1 MSTNAESDGLKEY
14 EELMSGDITS
24 TPSKTRFVSSN
35 YKRQSV
41 DEAIGEDVDDYT
53 CGGVDFPTFV
63 KLAFN
68 VSQDEYTDR
77 VKEIEDWA
85 VHKENAYRAQQDDLV
100 NAPHEADMY
109 NPIANMGNMVLKRAE
124 LEHNIKNKIKLLIN
138 HDKVIKGGFAKRKPD
153 LLLVPEH
160 VQQGLS
166 EANTIN
172 EEETT
177 AGEGIADE
185 PAPQASRSVHAE
197 NGFEIISE
205 ENIGASEGSLT
216 EGGFDATTE
225 EDTTTNEDAV
235 TEGGFEVIT
244 RKAEEFTTASN
255 HSEGGAD
262 ATVGKA
268 EGSFASIS
276 TAKDDAFET
285 PNTVEN
291 EAPNKKGPK
300 DVAIDYRHVL
310 LLFEIKTGKMGTTEK
325 RGNAKGKGKRLSE
338 DDVDDRP
345 SKIRSSTT
353 ATGSRER
360 VKLVPDS
367 ISLEAKAVTKVN
379 STMTSSWARG
389 HTSQDVS
396 KAGPSSTSGYDQ
408 KVPGTS
414 THMRTEG
421 DGHKELVI
429 HSGVG
434 KGVASSSKVCVKTI
448 PTLKELKIQ
457 LASYATE
464 VLSIRGDRSFTF
476 GVRMKGSK
484 ITLCFYHRSAI
495 IEADEFDV
503 IENPVY
509 FALLLTMFHRD
520 LPLLGFNKDMGYCNP
535 FDFDDKTRI
544 TPGATL
550 TTVLGNTLSE
560 DKQLDLT
567 QIVMGEKLA
576 SAYCL
581 IGRGTSVISAK
592 VEGYKYELAVKF
604 SWQIKSREGEDKY
617 ILEARKHDPKHIP
630 EIFGKAT
637 IEDNTPIREL
647 GGLCKRIG
655 NVSQYEEREFRI
667 LVMRQNTPIYRIDSY
682 DKFWKVIIQIAI
694 CVHKI
699 YALGKI
705 LHRDISITNI
715 AFYEDDEGNIIG
727 ILLDFDLASLP
738 HQGHDSRHRTGTA
751 PLMAREVLNA
761 AEKAYTH
768 GVHHELE
775 SLLYIIVWHGMGYK
789 GYTLPKGTEDTLVM
803 WRKGTWENIL
813 QHKKTFIQDQSEASK
828 IISKIRDRKLAN
840 HCNPILNCYTKAY
853 LAKLAVQVELNDL
866 RDAKVAEMESEGLE
880 PVWEEGKVASER
892 AVSFAEWMKAANVQ
906 LDESDKVKGCECCAQ
921 LVQPQS
927 FEDKSMA
934 RLEATR
940 IAVDGNKSNDPLDLI
955 LVGGKLDY
963 CLSIGRGTS
972 TSVTTDSATVQIEE
986 NEQPLAM
993 RFIWQLKYLEE
1004 EAQWTKFIH
1013 NTKVFGKATTKDNIP
1028 VEKPRQA
1035 TRMEPLCDERQLRT
1049 IGMKQYA
1056 SIYYLTVYDK
1066 LWIVLVTCML
1076 KLYSK
1081 GATLHPN
1088 LNFKN
1093 IASYEDEKREIVDCG
1108 VLLDFDLAS
1117 IPLLKRSSRFIF
1129 DQKEKFMLK
1138 RDVAESILCKVRDR
1152 DLAVRCWLIHFT
1164 QEELLLDELSD
1175 MHDKGLELD
1184 MKKSEVVA
1192 EHAISFAEWMKTAKV
1207 ELKSSDKV
1215 ERCSADVWVLTDN
1228 CSTCASSKANSEKL
1242 TYYPSGDL
1250 KAAADAQL
1258 LYGDSRTRT
1267 YAYGIVGSDRVG
1279 VAGLIL
1285 ENQYF
1290 AAINDTNTSVLD
1302 TGSAGIFGFGFPV
1315 NSILWNELYTIAVLK
1330 SLTAQ
1335 TERHGFSEEFSSS
1348 FPRILQTLFS
1358 TIIHNLAVNGNLQS
1372 TPETSSTVKGTSIL
1386 SSFARYGPLIPR
1398 LVLAD
1403 EFEIPDSPRLPS
1415 PQFTITVER
1424 TTPSLGGNVG
1434 ELTLGGLPSDVS
1446 NASLAWAPVRLYTS
1460 AQNGVIIPEAEGEI
1474 YPYAWDVPL
1483 GGVYFDGFRL
1493 ADSALGDVALAG
1505 VGRSAL
1511 VDTGNSLIRGPADV
1525 VAGILAL
1532 VLNETSDVSIPK
1544 SAHAA
1549 DEYIANFDAYAYM
1562 YPCAEPHTLE
1572 FEFSGVRFAVDALDF
1587 GRQAF
1592 SDNADWCLP
1601 NLAPTDAP
1609 EIGGYLYS
1617 WSLGDPFLK
1626 GVLSSF
1632 YYGNITHPSM
1642 DPPRIGFL
1650 STIPND
1656 TAIRLAAAVHAGED
1670 MGGFPVVVSFQY
1682 LRIQS
1687 NGWIETTIAA
1697 PTGTFS
1703 EIASTTDA
1711 HGVVRVSETPLA
1723 IEPSSSDIPLLDA
1736 SLSLRSIKSDYSS
1749 GAGERIIGIHSSLV
1763 LGIVLGV
1770 AWVLVRQTT

>member
-68 VSQDEYTDR
+68 VSEDEYADR

-85 VHKENAYRAQQDDLV
+85 VHKENTYRAQQDDLV
-100 NAPHEADMY
+100 NAPHEVDMY

-325 RGNAKGKGKRLSE
+325 RGSAKGKGKRLSE

-367 ISLEAKAVTKVN
+367 ISLEAKADAKIN

-535 FDFDDKTRI
+535 FDFDDKTTI

-550 TTVLGNTLSE
+550 TTVLGNTLRE

-647 GGLCKRIG
+647 RGLCKRIG
-655 NVSQYEEREFRI
+655 KVSQYEEREFRI
-667 LVMRQNTPIYRIDSY
+667 LVMRQYTPIYRIDSY
-682 DKFWKVIIQIAI
+682 DKFWKVITQIAI

-751 PLMAREVLNA
+751 PFMAREVLNA

-775 SLLYIIVWHGMGYK
+775 SLLYILVWHGVGYK
-789 GYTLPKGTEDTLVM
+789 GYTLPKGTDDTLKE
-803 WRKGTWENIL
+803 WRKGTWGTIL
-813 QHKKTFIQDQSEASK
+813 RNKETFIQNRLAADK
-828 IISKIRDRKLAN
+828 IFGKIPDRKLAI
-840 HCNPILNCYTKAY
+840 HCRSIHK
-853 LAKLAVQVELNDL
+853 L
-866 RDAKVAEMESEGLE
+866 RDAKISEMESEGLE
-880 PVWEEGKVASER
+880 PVWEESKVVMER
-892 AVSFAEWMKAANVQ
+892 PVSFAEWIEAASVE
-906 LDESDKVKGCECCAQ
+906 LDDSDKLAAPSPFCSCPSHALPPASAEMERAWQAIPG
-921 LVQPQS
+921 
-927 FEDKSMA
+927 
-934 RLEATR
+934 EATTNSLMALTQEHLANTGEDDQDDHPIFYLQDMLEIPSSILPR
-940 IAVDGNKSNDPLDLI
+940 RLQRPISPISSHRSSSETCFSDTSSTLVATNDD
-955 LVGGKLDY
+955 VSD
-963 CLSIGRGTS
+963 SA
-972 TSVTTDSATVQIEE
+972 SVTMPSPSFKATALVPESE
-986 NEQPLAM
+986 VEPDAM
-993 RFIWQLKYLEE
+993 RAAHIVYQYVIDKTCAEE
-1004 EAQWTKFIH
+1004 PEAMLRCI
-1013 NTKVFGKATTKDNIP
+1013 
-1028 VEKPRQA
+1028 EQA
-1035 TRMEPLCDERQLRT
+1035 MQMIQDVNKTALRSSLRT
-1049 IGMKQYA
+1049 ITMK
-1056 SIYYLTVYDK
+1056 SFRK
-1066 LWIVLVTCML
+1066 LWNKRSDLWYAIERSVHSGYRSERTCECEARYAAPAAL
-1076 KLYSK
+1076 L
-1081 GATLHPN
+1081 AA
-1088 LNFKN
+1088 F
-1093 IASYEDEKREIVDCG
+1093 AG
-1108 VLLDFDLAS
+1108 VL
-1117 IPLLKRSSRFIF
+1117 
-1129 DQKEKFMLK
+1129 
-1138 RDVAESILCKVRDR
+1138 
-1152 DLAVRCWLIHFT
+1152 
-1164 QEELLLDELSD
+1164 
-1175 MHDKGLELD
+1175 
-1184 MKKSEVVA
+1184 
-1192 EHAISFAEWMKTAKV
+1192 
-1207 ELKSSDKV
+1207 
-1215 ERCSADVWVLTDN
+1215 
-1228 CSTCASSKANSEKL
+1228 
-1242 TYYPSGDL
+1242 
-1250 KAAADAQL
+1250 
-1258 LYGDSRTRT
+1258 
-1267 YAYGIVGSDRVG
+1267 
-1279 VAGLIL
+1279 
-1285 ENQYF
+1285 F
-1290 AAINDTNTSVLD
+1290 AAGVLRSHD
-1302 TGSAGIFGFGFPV
+1302 LHVCIDLMRA
-1315 NSILWNELYTIAVLK
+1315 
-1330 SLTAQ
+1330 
-1335 TERHGFSEEFSSS
+1335 
-1348 FPRILQTLFS
+1348 
-1358 TIIHNLAVNGNLQS
+1358 
-1372 TPETSSTVKGTSIL
+1372 ET
-1386 SSFARYGPLIPR
+1386 
-1398 LVLAD
+1398 
-1403 EFEIPDSPRLPS
+1403 
-1415 PQFTITVER
+1415 
-1424 TTPSLGGNVG
+1424 
-1434 ELTLGGLPSDVS
+1434 DVS
-1446 NASLAWAPVRLYTS
+1446 HA
-1460 AQNGVIIPEAEGEI
+1460 
-1474 YPYAWDVPL
+1474 
-1483 GGVYFDGFRL
+1483 
-1493 ADSALGDVALAG
+1493 ALVALH
-1505 VGRSAL
+1505 AL
-1511 VDTGNSLIRGPADV
+1511 VRAAGDKSCRAKDT
-1525 VAGILAL
+1525 
-1532 VLNETSDVSIPK
+1532 
-1544 SAHAA
+1544 
-1549 DEYIANFDAYAYM
+1549 AYM
-1562 YPCAEPHTLE
+1562 EGLRAEME
-1572 FEFSGVRFAVDALDF
+1572 AR
-1587 GRQAF
+1587 
-1592 SDNADWCLP
+1592 
-1601 NLAPTDAP
+1601 
-1609 EIGGYLYS
+1609 
-1617 WSLGDPFLK
+1617 
-1626 GVLSSF
+1626 
-1632 YYGNITHPSM
+1632 M
-1642 DPPRIGFL
+1642 
-1650 STIPND
+1650 
-1656 TAIRLAAAVHAGED
+1656 
-1670 MGGFPVVVSFQY
+1670 
-1682 LRIQS
+1682 RIQS
-1687 NGWIETTIAA
+1687 PQLLWDAEERTMMMAEKRRKSLKVPSKPLRPGKNASYSWIL
-1697 PTGTFS
+1697 
-1703 EIASTTDA
+1703 ASSYE
-1711 HGVVRVSETPLA
+1711 VR
-1723 IEPSSSDIPLLDA
+1723 
-1736 SLSLRSIKSDYSS
+1736 
-1749 GAGERIIGIHSSLV
+1749 
-1763 LGIVLGV
+1763 
-1770 AWVLVRQTT
+1770 